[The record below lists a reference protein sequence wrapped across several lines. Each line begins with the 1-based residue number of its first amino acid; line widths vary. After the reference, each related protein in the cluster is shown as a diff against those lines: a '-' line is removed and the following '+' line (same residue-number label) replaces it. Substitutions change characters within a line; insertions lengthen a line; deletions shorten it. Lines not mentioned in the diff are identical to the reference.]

1 MSHWISPSGTS
12 FFSPLGNLFKFLS
25 LDPKLWVIMFYLP
38 SYFCRLCP
46 FFLEGLNHLITIM
59 RVSYVGFQW
68 WNGHDWCWEQD
79 CVKGLVISV
88 GEKHKT
94 VIKWKQS
101 ADFICALCLMMVEN
115 REGKHFFK
123 FVLSWILIIETLL
136 IFCDWMAQWYIICHL
151 FQSPSIISSIYLCC
165 NIMVENGAHFLT
177 LSNIEIVMD
186 TVYQPY

>member
-1 MSHWISPSGTS
+1 
-12 FFSPLGNLFKFLS
+12 
-25 LDPKLWVIMFYLP
+25 MFYLS

-46 FFLEGLNHLITIM
+46 SFLEGLNHLITIM

-88 GEKHKT
+88 GEKHQT
-94 VIKWKQS
+94 VIKWEQS

-115 REGKHFFK
+115 REENTSLNLYYHEYW
-123 FVLSWILIIETLL
+123 LLILL
-136 IFCDWMAQWYIICHL
+136 IFCDWMEQWYIICHF
-151 FQSPSIISSIYLCC
+151 FQSPSIVSSIYLCC
-165 NIMVENGAHFLT
+165 NFMVENGAHFLT